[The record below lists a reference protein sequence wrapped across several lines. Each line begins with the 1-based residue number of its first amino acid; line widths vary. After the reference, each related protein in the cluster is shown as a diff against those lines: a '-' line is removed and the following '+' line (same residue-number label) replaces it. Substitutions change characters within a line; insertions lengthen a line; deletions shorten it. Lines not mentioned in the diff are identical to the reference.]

1 MNLIQFRSTHA
12 QVMAYSV
19 MNDKHTQVDKNY
31 LDLLNNLEVEDMSFT
46 AVKDDKFICSG
57 GIIPIW
63 DNVYEGW
70 VMASSHVWNN
80 KISAARTIKKG
91 MEVLLKNY
99 KVVRLQTA
107 VKKDFDLGHKF
118 AKWLGLEEEGMMA
131 KYQNNEDYIRY
142 ARVK

>member
-70 VMASSHVWNN
+70 VMASGHVWDN
-80 KISAARTIKKG
+80 KISAARTIKKAW
-91 MEVLLKNY
+91 KFY
-99 KVVRLQTA
+99 KKLQSSKIA
-107 VKKDFDLGHKF
+107 NSSKKRFRF
-118 AKWLGLEEEGMMA
+118 
-131 KYQNNEDYIRY
+131 RS
-142 ARVK
+142 